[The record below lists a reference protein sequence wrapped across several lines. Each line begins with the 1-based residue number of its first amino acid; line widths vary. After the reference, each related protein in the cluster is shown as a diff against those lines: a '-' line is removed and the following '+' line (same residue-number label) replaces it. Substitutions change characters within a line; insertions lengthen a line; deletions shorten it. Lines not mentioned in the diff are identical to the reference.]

1 MRALPS
7 SLERRLLE
15 AADTLAA
22 QGFEDVKVDDLT
34 AATGI
39 PRATLYYYFDGKDGV
54 LAWFLQRWLTDITS
68 IVDAAVRGPGTGR
81 ERLEAM
87 ARTVSSLM
95 AGHPSLARQL
105 AANLGS
111 AARLPELAAALDAAF
126 NRPLRRLLQE
136 GAADGSLREVDIETT
151 SIAIFGVLTI
161 PALWYLV
168 TAGELDADAV
178 ADQVVALVIEGL
190 APR

>member
-1 MRALPS
+1 VRTVPS
-7 SLERRLLE
+7 SLERRLLA
-15 AADTLAA
+15 AADALAA

-54 LAWFLQRWLTDITS
+54 LAWFLQRWLQDITV
-68 IVDAAVRGPGTGR
+68 IVDEAVSGDGSAR
-81 ERLEAM
+81 ERLEALV
-87 ARTVSSLM
+87 RTVCRLM

-111 AARLPELAAALDAAF
+111 AARLPELARALDTAF

-136 GAADGSLREVDIETT
+136 GAADGSLRQVDINTT
-151 SIAIFGVLTI
+151 SIAIFGVLAI

-168 TAGELDADAV
+168 TTGDLDADAV
-178 ADQVVALVIEGL
+178 ADQVVALVLGGL
-190 APR
+190 AT